1 MRVPRLR
8 FSVRLLM
15 LLVAIVAIS
24 LFAEK
29 TRRRWSYFRDQAERH
44 GRDEVAFLNAW
55 RLTLPMLKDIPPAR
69 DEIERPIVQGV
80 VDRNKRKA
88 DEAGRLKAYYRG
100 RW

>member
-1 MRVPRLR
+1 MR
-8 FSVRLLM
+8 
-15 LLVAIVAIS
+15 LVAIVAIA

-29 TRRRWSYFRDQAERH
+29 TRRRWSYFRDQAERY
-44 GRDEVAFLNAW
+44 GRDEAAFLNAW

-88 DEAGRLKAYYRG
+88 DEADRLKAYYRS